1 MASVRIENLRKEFDG
16 QVVLQLDRLEVRDG
30 EFFSLLGPS
39 GCGKTTTLRCI
50 AGSVEPE
57 EGRIFIGDEDVSRVP
72 THRRNLGMVFQTY
85 ALFPHMTVFENIAYG
100 LNERG
105 ISRSEVASRVAESL
119 ELVDLEGLQNR
130 YPRRLSGGQQQR
142 VAMARAIVY
151 RPDVLLLDEPLS
163 NLDVKLRISM
173 RDELKRLQQTL
184 GITTIFVTHDQQ
196 EALVLSDRIAVMNR
210 GRVEQVGTPDE
221 IYERPATVFVAD
233 FVGATNLLSG
243 TMESA
248 GGADGL
254 CRVRLAGGQTVIVTI
269 ERALEVG
276 EAVKVAVKP
285 ERVRVARGGAEGA
298 SLCGV
303 VERVSYLG
311 SVRAYLVRVGE
322 EAIEVRQADPL
333 AGEGHGLATGDMV
346 SLELTSA
353 RVLRA

>member
-1 MASVRIENLRKEFDG
+1 MASVRIEDLRKAFDG
-16 QVVLQLDRLEVRDG
+16 HVVLELDRLEVRDG

-50 AGSVEPE
+50 AGSVEPDV
-57 EGRIFIGDEDVSRVP
+57 GRILIDEEDVSRIP

-105 ISRSEVASRVAESL
+105 VARREVASRVAESL
-119 ELVDLEGLQNR
+119 ELVSLGGFQDR
-130 YPRRLSGGQQQR
+130 YPHQLSGGQQQR

-243 TMESA
+243 TVESA
-248 GGADGL
+248 GGEGDT
-254 CRVRLAGGQTVIVTI
+254 CRIRLVGGQTVTARK
-269 ERALEVG
+269 ERPLEVG
-276 EAVKVAVKP
+276 ETVKVAVKP
-285 ERVRVARGGAEGA
+285 ERVRLTPGGAAGDD
-298 SLCGV
+298 LCGV
-303 VERVSYLG
+303 VERLSYLG
-311 SVRAYLVRVGE
+311 SSHACLVMVGE

-333 AGEGHGLATGDMV
+333 ITEGGALTVGDMV
-346 SLELTSA
+346 SLSLTSA